1 MDNLESNPEKLRRL
15 SEHAAPEGAAMSSYR
30 CYFVDE
36 TDHVAGA
43 HLIECATDGL
53 AQARADELLVHSVHP
68 AMEVWDG
75 ARFVYVAKHHRGRVP
90 ANWPR
95 QSGGRIDPRPPPRKI
110 SRPTHESEEQS

>member
-1 MDNLESNPEKLRRL
+1 LTGLARDKSGTCADNLESNPEKLRRL

-36 TDHVAGA
+36 TDHIAGV
-43 HLIECATDGL
+43 HFVECATDGL

-75 ARFVYVAKHHRGRVP
+75 GRFVYVAKQQ
-90 ANWPR
+90 N
-95 QSGGRIDPRPPPRKI
+95 RPP
-110 SRPTHESEEQS
+110 SLN